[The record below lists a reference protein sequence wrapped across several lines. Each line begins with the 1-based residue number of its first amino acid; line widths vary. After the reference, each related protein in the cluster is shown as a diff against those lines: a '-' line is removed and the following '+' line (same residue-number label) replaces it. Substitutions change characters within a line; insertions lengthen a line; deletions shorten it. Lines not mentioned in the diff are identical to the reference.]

1 MLYQGIKFEIDFN
14 IGSLL
19 IFLAGIGFGL
29 ILFGLL
35 YLYFTLRTLKD
46 KKYYVDSK
54 LEYVVKENE
63 IKNIIKYHQDKYLI
77 QRKDENKDIAGRA
90 MKDALSNV
98 VLDIATKYFPDSK
111 RPLLELSIDE
121 LIMLMRYITDR
132 VDKLLGHRGI
142 RILRK
147 VKLSTIMNIVDKS
160 IKVNNTQ
167 AVQVAKKYKVGKIV
181 KTGGM
186 ILNVLNPFYWIKKG
200 TTKLVT
206 ATLYKKIML
215 IIISIAGEETYKI
228 YSKQAFKEQ
237 DPSYIKMMND
247 IELILE
253 ESDSIDEL
261 KQDELN
267 SFVDNLPNDEQQL
280 LLTMRHDKNKKWW
293 KMKAKEKVNNK

>member
-29 ILFGLL
+29 LLFGLL

-186 ILNVLNPFYWIKKG
+186 ILNALNPFYWIKKG

-293 KMKAKEKVNNK
+293 KMKAKEKVNNR

>member
-29 ILFGLL
+29 LLFGLL

-186 ILNVLNPFYWIKKG
+186 ILNALNPFYWIKKG

-206 ATLYKKIML
+206 ATLYKKITL

>member
-90 MKDALSNV
+90 MKDALTNV

-186 ILNVLNPFYWIKKG
+186 ILNALNPFYWIKKG

>member
-90 MKDALSNV
+90 MKDALTNV

-147 VKLSTIMNIVDKS
+147 VKLSTIMNIIDKS

-186 ILNVLNPFYWIKKG
+186 ILNALNPFYWIKKG

>member
-1 MLYQGIKFEIDFN
+1 
-14 IGSLL
+14 
-19 IFLAGIGFGL
+19 
-29 ILFGLL
+29 
-35 YLYFTLRTLKD
+35 
-46 KKYYVDSK
+46 
-54 LEYVVKENE
+54 
-63 IKNIIKYHQDKYLI
+63 
-77 QRKDENKDIAGRA
+77 
-90 MKDALSNV
+90 
-98 VLDIATKYFPDSK
+98 
-111 RPLLELSIDE
+111 
-121 LIMLMRYITDR
+121 
-132 VDKLLGHRGI
+132 
-142 RILRK
+142 
-147 VKLSTIMNIVDKS
+147 MNIVDKS

-186 ILNVLNPFYWIKKG
+186 ILNALNPFYWIKKG

>member
-29 ILFGLL
+29 LLFGLL

-186 ILNVLNPFYWIKKG
+186 ILNALNPFYWIKKG

>member
-29 ILFGLL
+29 LLFGLL

-90 MKDALSNV
+90 MKDALTNV

-147 VKLSTIMNIVDKS
+147 VKLSTIMNIIDKS

-186 ILNVLNPFYWIKKG
+186 ILNALNPFYWIKKG

>member
-14 IGSLL
+14 IGSLI
-19 IFLAGIGFGL
+19 IFLAGIAFGL
-29 ILFGLL
+29 LLFGLL
-35 YLYFTLRTLKD
+35 YLYFTLRTLKE
-46 KKYYVDSK
+46 KKYYVDSA
-54 LEYVVKENE
+54 LEYSVKEEE
-63 IKNIIKYHQDKYLI
+63 IKRIIKYHQDKYLI
-77 QRKDENKDIAGRA
+77 QRKDTNKEISSHA

-98 VLDIATKYFPDSK
+98 ILDIVTKYFPNSK

-132 VDKLLGHRGI
+132 VDKLLGYRGI
-142 RILRK
+142 KILRK
-147 VKLSTIMNIVDKS
+147 VKLSTIMNVIDKS

-167 AVQVAKKYKVGKIV
+167 VVQTAKKYKVGKII
-181 KTGGM
+181 KTSGM
-186 ILNVLNPFYWIKKG
+186 ILNALNPFYWIKKG
-200 TTKLVT
+200 TTKIVT

-253 ESDSIDEL
+253 ESDSIDDL
-261 KQDELN
+261 QQDDLN
-267 SFVDNLPNDEQQL
+267 EFVDHLPNDEQHL
-280 LLTMRHDKNKKWW
+280 LLTMKHDKNKKWW
-293 KMKAKEKVNNK
+293 KRKAKEKVVTK

>member
-29 ILFGLL
+29 LLFGLL

-98 VLDIATKYFPDSK
+98 VLDIATKYFPNSK

-186 ILNVLNPFYWIKKG
+186 ILNALNPFYWIKKG

>member
-29 ILFGLL
+29 LLFGLL

-90 MKDALSNV
+90 MKDALTNV

-147 VKLSTIMNIVDKS
+147 VKLSTIMNIIDKS

-186 ILNVLNPFYWIKKG
+186 ILNALNPFYWLKKG